1 MEMRN
6 GQLEIIPQPITVD
19 VDRESKEE
27 DKKDKKKEKKRKEK
41 EDKKAKEKA
50 DIAAQ
55 DKADFE
61 KGLSDEYYDFKS
73 EHCLM
78 PLIPAANSYNR
89 NFVLTMG
96 HTGVKFIIDA
106 IGVLITNKI
115 RD

>member
-1 MEMRN
+1 
-6 GQLEIIPQPITVD
+6 
-19 VDRESKEE
+19 
-27 DKKDKKKEKKRKEK
+27 
-41 EDKKAKEKA
+41 
-50 DIAAQ
+50 
-55 DKADFE
+55 
-61 KGLSDEYYDFKS
+61 
-73 EHCLM
+73 M